1 MAFPLMFGLTSFL
14 LSLSWPDT
22 RPATV
27 LVDETR
33 RRHGSAHFALL
44 RWLSLRP
51 VAPQYIVDCQRGRCF
66 KLRLDPH
73 QRPMRSIGSTD
84 GGAIPRAT
92 SRMPSQQAAFGHS
105 ATTAGDEKL

>member
-1 MAFPLMFGLTSFL
+1 MAFPLMFRLTSFL

-51 VAPQYIVDCQRGRCF
+51 VAPQYVSIANVAVASNFVLIRIT
-66 KLRLDPH
+66 
-73 QRPMRSIGSTD
+73 RPMRSIGSTD